1 MSLRKYYNQRGT
13 ADRNTRNGRIE
24 TPDKYTMFGNIENPT
39 ITTNLKDQEHG
50 DGFSPN
56 DVYKMRYDYAMWQK
70 QNAYNEDIYERFQSP
85 KALMD
90 QYSQAGINPM
100 LIAGGS
106 MPQGSLGS
114 DSSPDSSGVGDY
126 QSSPASSRFS
136 QVLGVIASLFGV
148 GSQISNAI
156 TSAKTRRQNQQF
168 QQQEL
173 DLKGQQ
179 TAAQVAKTTEE
190 TKGLEIENRY
200 KSLEKSLD
208 IAYKAGQITKQEKD
222 IALLDFNVQVNK
234 NVTPEV
240 AAQDILT
247 KYKLD
252 SAQVS
257 KTEAETEKI
266 KADTVN
272 INSLTNKI
280 NSTLEFE
287 IQHYVDQH
295 NLSKVEKRINEM
307 KADNDQIYLDLR
319 QSAFMYGIDV
329 DNTSAMAALATIL
342 STPDSKERRKAINM
356 LRDMSTSN
364 APGNAISSAFN
375 KFLYSYMLHTGH
387 YN

>member
-1 MSLRKYYNQRGT
+1 MSYRKIYNQRGT

-24 TPDKYTMFGNIENPT
+24 TPDKNSMFGNIENPT
-39 ITTNLKDQEHG
+39 ITTNLSDQERG

-56 DVYKMRYDYAMWQK
+56 DVYKMRFDYAMWQQ
-70 QNAYNEDIYERFQSP
+70 QNAYNEDVYERFQSP

-90 QYSQAGINPM
+90 QYAQAGMNPM
-100 LIAGGS
+100 LVAGGS

-126 QSSPASSRFS
+126 QSESSASRFS
-136 QVLGVIASLFGV
+136 QVLGVISSLFGV

-156 TSAKTRRQNQQF
+156 TSAKTRKQNQQF

-208 IAYKAGQITKQEKD
+208 IAFKAGQISKQEKES
-222 IALLDFNVQVNK
+222 ALLDFNVQVNK
-234 NVTPEV
+234 NVTPEA

-252 SAQVS
+252 SAQVA
-257 KTEAETEKI
+257 KTEADTARTKAETENLN
-266 KADTVN
+266 A
-272 INSLTNKI
+272 LTNKI
-280 NSTLEFE
+280 KTTLKYE
-287 IQHYVDQH
+287 IQRYVDTH
-295 NLSKVEKRINEM
+295 NLSVVENRIQEL
-307 KADNDQIYLDLR
+307 KEHNDTIYLNLR
-319 QSAFMYGIDV
+319 QSAFTYGIDV
-329 DNTSAMAALATIL
+329 DNTSAMAGLATIL
-342 STPDSKERRKAINM
+342 STPDSRERRQAINE
-356 LRDMSTSN
+356 LRDISL
-364 APGNAISSAFN
+364 SSAPAAGYSSVIN
-375 KFLYSYMLHTGH
+375 KLLYSYMNLANH
-387 YN
+387 Y

>member
-1 MSLRKYYNQRGT
+1 MSYRKYVNQRGT
-13 ADRNTRNGRIE
+13 SERNTRNGRIE
-24 TPDKYTMFGNIENPT
+24 TPDKFTMFGNIENPT
-39 ITTNLKDQEHG
+39 ITTNLKDQERG

-56 DVYKMRYDYAMWQK
+56 DVYKMRYDYAMWQQ

-100 LIAGGS
+100 LVAGGS

-114 DSSPDSSGVGDY
+114 DSAPDSSGVGDY
-126 QSSPASSRFS
+126 QSAPSSSRFS

-200 KSLEKSLD
+200 KSLEKTLD
-208 IAYKAGQITKQEKD
+208 LAFKAGQITKQQKET
-222 IALLDFNVQVNK
+222 ALIDFNVQVNK
-234 NVTPEV
+234 LVTPER

-252 SAQVS
+252 LVNVD
-257 KTEAETEKI
+257 KTEAETSNLNALTHKI
-266 KADTVN
+266 Y
-272 INSLTNKI
+272 
-280 NSTLEFE
+280 TLLPSEIRNFE
-287 IQHYVDQH
+287 DNHKVSELEQGI
-295 NLSKVEKRINEM
+295 KRVEKLDSQSLEGL
-307 KADNDQIYLDLR
+307 KQLADK
-319 QSAFMYGIDV
+319 YGIDRN
-329 DNTSAMAALATIL
+329 NTSLLAALSYAVTIKKPYLRDQIINRLREMSASNSL
-342 STPDSKERRKAINM
+342 SNGAINNM
-356 LRDMSTSN
+356 
-364 APGNAISSAFN
+364 FN
-375 KFLYSYMLHTGH
+375 DLYFSGKH
-387 YN
+387 

>member
-1 MSLRKYYNQRGT
+1 MSLRKYNNQRGT

-39 ITTNLKDQEHG
+39 ITTNLKDQERG

-56 DVYKMRYDYAMWQK
+56 DVYKMRYDYAMWQQ

-90 QYSQAGINPM
+90 QYSNAGLNPI
-100 LIAGGS
+100 LVAGGS
-106 MPQGSLGS
+106 MPQGSIGS
-114 DSSPDSSGVGDY
+114 DSAPDSSGVGDY
-126 QSSPASSRFS
+126 QSAPSSSRFS

-156 TSAKTRRQNQQF
+156 TSSKTRRQNQLF

-208 IAYKAGQITKQEKD
+208 IAFKAGQITKQEKD

-234 NVTPEV
+234 NVTPDA
-240 AAQDILT
+240 AAQNILT

-252 SAQVS
+252 SAHVS

-272 INSLTNKI
+272 INALTNKI

-295 NLSKVEKRINEM
+295 NLSKVEKRINEL
-307 KADNDQIYLDLR
+307 KADNDQLYLDLR
-319 QSAFMYGIDV
+319 QSAFDYGIDV

-342 STPDSKERRKAINM
+342 STPDSADRRKAINM
-356 LRDMSTSN
+356 LRDMSSSN
-364 APGNAISSAFN
+364 APGNAISSTFN
-375 KFLYSYMLHTGH
+375 KFLYSYMLRTGH
-387 YN
+387 YD

>member
-1 MSLRKYYNQRGT
+1 MSYRKYINQRGT
-13 ADRNTRNGRIE
+13 AERNTRNGRIE
-24 TPDKYTMFGNIENPT
+24 SPDKYTMFGNIENPT

-56 DVYKMRYDYAMWQK
+56 DVYKMRYDYAMWQQ
-70 QNAYNEDIYERFQSP
+70 QNDYNEDIYNRYQSP

-90 QYSQAGINPM
+90 QYQQAGLNPM
-100 LIAGGS
+100 LVAGGS

-114 DSSPDSSGVGDY
+114 DSSPDSSDVGNY

-156 TSAKTRRQNQQF
+156 TSSKTRRQNQYF

-208 IAYKAGQITKQEKD
+208 IAYKAGQITKQDKD

-234 NVTPEV
+234 NVTPEA

-252 SAQVS
+252 AAQVT
-257 KTEAETEKI
+257 KTEAETSNLN
-266 KADTVN
+266 A
-272 INSLTNKI
+272 LTNKI
-280 NSTLEFE
+280 NALLPSEIRNFDDNHKLSELEQG
-287 IQHYVDQH
+287 I
-295 NLSKVEKRINEM
+295 KRVEKLDAQSLEGL
-307 KADNDQIYLDLR
+307 KQLADKH
-319 QSAFMYGIDV
+319 GIDRN
-329 DNTSAMAALATIL
+329 NTALLAALAAAVRLKEPDRSKLINRIKGL
-342 STPDSKERRKAINM
+342 SA
-356 LRDMSTSN
+356 
-364 APGNAISSAFN
+364 GNASSRNAFDRA
-375 KFLYSYMLHTGH
+375 FTDAYFSLF
-387 YN
+387 

>member
-1 MSLRKYYNQRGT
+1 MSYRKYINQRGT
-13 ADRNTRNGRIE
+13 AERNTRNGRVE
-24 TPDKYTMFGNIENPT
+24 TPDKFTMFGNIENPN

-56 DVYKMRYDYAMWQK
+56 DVYKMRYDYAMWQQ
-70 QNAYNEDIYERFQSP
+70 QNDYNEDIYNRYQSP

-100 LIAGGS
+100 LVAGGS

-114 DSSPDSSGVGDY
+114 DSVPDSSDVGNY

-156 TSAKTRRQNQQF
+156 TSSKTRRQNQYF

-190 TKGLEIENRY
+190 TKGLEIDNRY

-234 NVTPEV
+234 NVTPEA

-252 SAQVS
+252 VAEVS
-257 KTEAETEKI
+257 KTEAETSNLN
-266 KADTVN
+266 A
-272 INSLTNKI
+272 LTNKI
-280 NSTLEFE
+280 NALLPSEIRNFEDNHKLSELEQG
-287 IQHYVDQH
+287 I
-295 NLSKVEKRINEM
+295 KRVEKLDAQSLEGL
-307 KADNDQIYLDLR
+307 KQLADK
-319 QSAFMYGIDV
+319 YGIDRN
-329 DNTSAMAALATIL
+329 NTSLLAALAAAVRLKEPDRSKLINRIKGL
-342 STPDSKERRKAINM
+342 SA
-356 LRDMSTSN
+356 
-364 APGNAISSAFN
+364 GNASSRNAFDRA
-375 KFLYSYMLHTGH
+375 FTDAYFSLF
-387 YN
+387 